1 MGQIYVRV
9 DAGVSGKSA
18 NALNT
23 SNPGGAVG
31 GGSDYWLYW
40 NTNGF
45 IGAGWF
51 WGEDFSYLPTG
62 WDNAVNFN
70 NTGCD
75 NPHTTDRSSFQAHV
89 NEGVNN
95 LDTILGDWPGT
106 QKSAFVNE
114 YRDEL
119 NYDPNLGVNQ
129 AADSCVRPY

>member
-51 WGEDFSYLPTG
+51 
-62 WDNAVNFN
+62 
-70 NTGCD
+70 
-75 NPHTTDRSSFQAHV
+75 
-89 NEGVNN
+89 
-95 LDTILGDWPGT
+95 
-106 QKSAFVNE
+106 
-114 YRDEL
+114 
-119 NYDPNLGVNQ
+119 
-129 AADSCVRPY
+129 